1 MENMDKK
8 RLIEHGNYARIDV
21 NNPQQINGKYY
32 TNIITCNETLPDGSV
47 VNVLEDNAE
56 TARKEVDSIRLS

>member
-1 MENMDKK
+1 MENKKK
-8 RLIEHGNYARIDV
+8 RLIKHGNYARIDV
-21 NNPQQINGKYY
+21 NNPKQINGQYY

-56 TARKEVDSIRLS
+56 TARKEVDNIRLS

>member
-1 MENMDKK
+1 MKEKFIK
-8 RLIEHGNYARIDV
+8 HGNSARVDP
-21 NNPQQINGKYY
+21 NAPKQINGKYY
-32 TNIITCNETLPDGSV
+32 TSIITDNKTLPDGSV